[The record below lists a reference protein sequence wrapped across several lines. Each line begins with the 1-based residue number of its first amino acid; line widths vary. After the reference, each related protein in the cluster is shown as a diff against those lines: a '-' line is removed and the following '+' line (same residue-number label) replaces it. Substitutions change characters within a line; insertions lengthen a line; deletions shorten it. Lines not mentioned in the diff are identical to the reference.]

1 MGCGCGGRKGPTRAG
16 AVTPRPAGDVSG
28 RRVQTQSAQRQVL
41 AQQARE
47 RLQQN
52 AGGAGQPKNNVGAQ
66 ADIERRRRIQVSL
79 RNRNNKG

>member
-41 AQQARE
+41 AQQARD

-52 AGGAGQPKNNVGAQ
+52 AGGQQRNAVGAK
-66 ADIERRRRIQVSL
+66 DDVERRRRIQVSL
-79 RNRNNKG
+79 RNRNKG